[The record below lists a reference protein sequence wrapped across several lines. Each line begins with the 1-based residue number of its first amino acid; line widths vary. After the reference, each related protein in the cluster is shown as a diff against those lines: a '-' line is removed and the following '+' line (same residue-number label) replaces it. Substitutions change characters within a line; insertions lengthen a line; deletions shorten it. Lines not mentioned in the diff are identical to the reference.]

1 MKVPLVDLVAQQRE
15 IADEVNTNL
24 AEVFASASFVG
35 GPAVT
40 EFEKAYADTISLDF
54 SRCFG

>member
-35 GPAVT
+35 GT
-40 EFEKAYADTISLDF
+40 SGNRIRKSIC
-54 SRCFG
+54 RHH